1 MKQNETAEDKLLVNR
16 LIKDNR
22 AAFEQLFRKYHEQV
36 YYFALRYMKTK
47 EDAEEV
53 VQEIFIRIWENRKS
67 IDPAQ
72 SFGNY
77 LFTICRNFMFN
88 QNRKKINEQAY
99 IEYVKNYLLQ
109 INFKTEDDIVFSDLL
124 QWLNKQIEMLPP
136 QQKQIYRLSR
146 NENMTH
152 KQIADKMHI
161 SVKTVETHIRLALKT
176 IRKSLDH
183 ELVCLFL
190 LLAIGVQ

>member
-16 LIKDNR
+16 LIKDNK

-124 QWLNKQIEMLPP
+124 QWLNEQIEMLPP